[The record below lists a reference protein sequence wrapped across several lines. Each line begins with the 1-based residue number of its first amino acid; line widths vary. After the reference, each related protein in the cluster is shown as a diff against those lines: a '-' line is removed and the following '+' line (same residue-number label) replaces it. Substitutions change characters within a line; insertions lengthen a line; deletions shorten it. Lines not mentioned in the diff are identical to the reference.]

1 MFWRKKKRMAALTA
15 GTTAPAIS
23 LPLTGGGQF
32 KLNES
37 LRRGPVLLAFFKVSC
52 PVCQFTF
59 PYLERIYKA
68 YPDSKVSI
76 VAVSQNSERD
86 TLAFMK
92 QYGITFPVA
101 LDDTERYPVS
111 NAYGLTNVPTLFLV
125 MPDGEIELSSVGWSR
140 ADIAAVGAQMARVD
154 AVPNFAVFRPG
165 ENVPEFTAG

>member
-1 MFWRKKKRMAALTA
+1 MAALTA

-37 LRRGPVLLAFFKVSC
+37 LGRGPVLLAFFKVSC

-68 YPDSKVSI
+68 YPQSKVSI
-76 VAVSQNSERD
+76 IGVSQNDARD

-111 NAYGLTNVPTLFLV
+111 NAFGLTNVPTLFLV
-125 MPDGEIELSSVGWSR
+125 VQDCEIELSSVGWSR
-140 ADIAAVGAQMARVD
+140 ADVAASSKGTPR
-154 AVPNFAVFRPG
+154 
-165 ENVPEFTAG
+165 